1 MVYRLTIVG
10 APYIS
15 MTRKRN
21 NAFALY
27 CAVCKLRSLPVV
39 ANLFTVLHA
48 CTLCSATVVCQ
59 EISFAIW
66 SVEHYDN

>member
-1 MVYRLTIVG
+1 MVYRVTIVG

-15 MTRKRN
+15 GKGTML
-21 NAFALY
+21 FALY

-39 ANLFTVLHA
+39 ANLFIVLHA
-48 CTLCSATVVCQ
+48 CTLCLFIVVCQ

-66 SVEHYDN
+66 SVEHYNN